1 VPQRPDN
8 AFGLQ
13 IDPDSKIALQSQ
25 IRQQLI
31 EGIFAGRFQP
41 GQRLPSSRRLSKAL
55 GVARNTVLLA
65 YQQLIDEGHVISR
78 TRSGL
83 YLNETLSKGHG
94 SVTGMRSP
102 ARQPQTA
109 DWSKHL
115 RRRPAIASVQ
125 RYPADW
131 QTYRYP
137 FIDGCFDRALFPRQ
151 EWRATSRI
159 AASRQQIDTWS
170 LDSADADDPELI
182 RQIRTRILPRRGIS
196 AAPDEIM
203 ITAGTEAALHLLLE
217 LLVDDTTTVAIEEPG
232 HIAMRELLRRRG
244 ARLVTQRVDGDGIVV
259 DSRLDAAEL
268 VYVTPSHQRPI
279 GVTLSMRR
287 RAALLKKAAA
297 RDFRIIEDDVDS
309 ATNYLEDA
317 PAALRAMP
325 GGERVIYVADFS
337 AVLAPT
343 VRLGYIVAAP
353 EIIRAAHELRALLA
367 RNPPLSNQRMMA
379 LLLSLGHY
387 DAAMLRLG
395 SIFRERLFALREALN
410 HYLQRFIAI
419 VPARG
424 GTTYWIRGPKGID
437 AADLAREAALRGIL
451 IEPVAD
457 YFAAPN
463 PQRNLFRMGV
473 TGLSAD
479 RVRAGVASLSEV
491 LRDIEARRHPARGA
505 ARSWLSGDMLE
516 QRMQGATLSSR
527 TVYGEPYTISLLPGG
542 RMLGRAGHAGED
554 RDEGRWW
561 VGGAHWYRQWRSW
574 AYGEPSGY
582 LVRIQGE
589 QIHLFNDRRQL
600 VDVLSFIAP

>member
-1 VPQRPDN
+1 VPQRAGH
-8 AFGLQ
+8 AFGLL
-13 IDPDSKIALQSQ
+13 IDPQSKVALQSQ

-41 GQRLPSSRRLSKAL
+41 GQRLPSSRRLSEAL

-65 YQQLIDEGHVISR
+65 YQQLIDAGHVISR

-83 YLNETLSKGHG
+83 FLNETLGKGHG
-94 SVTGMRSP
+94 SVTGVRDP
-102 ARQPQTA
+102 ARQLQAA

-131 QTYRYP
+131 QTYPYP
-137 FIDGCFDRALFPRQ
+137 FIDGCFDQTLFPRQ

-159 AASRQQIDTWS
+159 AASRQQLDTWS
-170 LDSADADDPELI
+170 LDSGDADDPQLI
-182 RQIRTRILPRRGIS
+182 EQIRTRILPRRGIS
-196 AAPDEIM
+196 AAPEEIM
-203 ITAGTEAALHLLLE
+203 VTAGTEAALHLLLE
-217 LLVDDTTTVAIEEPG
+217 LLVEQSTVVAIEEPG
-232 HIAMRELLRRRG
+232 HIAMRELLHRRG
-244 ARLVTQRVDGDGIVV
+244 ATLIAQRVDEGGIVV
-259 DSRLDAAEL
+259 DSRLDGADL
-268 VYVTPSHQRPI
+268 LYVTPSHQRPV
-279 GVTLSMRR
+279 GVTLSGSR

-353 EIIRAAHELRALLA
+353 EFIRAARELRALLS
-367 RNPPLSNQRMMA
+367 RNPPQSMQRMMA

-395 SIFRERLFALREALN
+395 AIFRERLFALREALN

-473 TGLSAD
+473 TGLAAGK
-479 RVRAGVASLSEV
+479 VRAGVAALSEV
-491 LRDIEARRHPARGA
+491 LRDIEMRRHPKRGTT
-505 ARSWLSGDMLE
+505 RSWLAGEVLE
-516 QRMQGATLSSR
+516 QQMQGATLSSR
-527 TVYGEPYTISLLPGG
+527 TVYGEPFTINLLPGG
-542 RMLGRAGHAGED
+542 RMLGSAGLAGED
-554 RDEGRWW
+554 QDEGRWW
-561 VGGAHWYRQWRSW
+561 VGGGRWYRQWRSW
-574 AYGEPSGY
+574 AYGEPSAY
-582 LVRIQGE
+582 LIRIHGN

-600 VDVLSFIAP
+600 VDVLNFSGL

>member
-1 VPQRPDN
+1 MAQRPDI
-8 AFGLQ
+8 AVHLQ
-13 IDPDSKIALQSQ
+13 IDHQSKIALQSQ

-41 GQRLPSSRRLSKAL
+41 GQRLPSSRRLSDAL

-65 YQQLIDEGHVISR
+65 YQQLIDDGHVISR
-78 TRSGL
+78 ARSGL
-83 YLNETLSKGHG
+83 YLNEALSKGHG
-94 SVTGMRSP
+94 SVRGARDP
-102 ARQPQTA
+102 ARQPQAA
-109 DWSKHL
+109 DWSRHL

-125 RYPADW
+125 RYPPDW
-131 QTYRYP
+131 QAYPYP
-137 FIDGCFDRALFPRQ
+137 FIDGCFDRTLFPRR

-159 AASRQQIDTWS
+159 AASRQQIEAWS
-170 LDSADADDPELI
+170 LDSGDADDPQLI
-182 RQIRTRILPRRGIS
+182 AQIRSRILPRRGIH
-196 AAPDEIM
+196 AEADEIL

-217 LLVDDTTTVAIEEPG
+217 LLVDQTTAVAVEEPG

-244 ARLVTQRVDGDGIVV
+244 ARLIAQRVDESGIVV
-259 DSRLDAAEL
+259 DSRLDAADF
-268 VYVTPSHQRPI
+268 VYVTPSHQRPV
-279 GVTLSMRR
+279 GVTMSASR

-297 RDFRIIEDDVDS
+297 KDFRIIEDDVDS

-343 VRLGYIVAAP
+343 VRLGYLVAAP
-353 EIIRAAHELRALLA
+353 EIIRAARELRALLA
-367 RNPPLSNQRMMA
+367 RSPPLSNQRMMA
-379 LLLSLGHY
+379 LLMSLGHY

-395 SIFRERLFALREALN
+395 AIFRERLFALREALN

-457 YFAAPN
+457 YFSAPN

-473 TGLSAD
+473 TGLAAD
-479 RVRAGVASLSEV
+479 RVRAGVAALSEV

-505 ARSWLSGDMLE
+505 ARSSLSGEALE
-516 QRMQGATLSSR
+516 RRMQGATLSSR
-527 TVYGEPYTISLLPGG
+527 TVYGEPFTIRLLPGG
-542 RMLGRAGHAGED
+542 RMLGSAGLAGED

-561 VGGAHWYRQWRSW
+561 VAGAHWHRQWRSW
-574 AYGEPSGY
+574 AYGEPSAY
-582 LVRIQGE
+582 LVRIHGE

>member
-1 VPQRPDN
+1 VPQRPDI
-8 AFGLQ
+8 AFGLR
-13 IDPDSKIALQSQ
+13 IDLASKIALQSQ

-31 EGIFAGRFQP
+31 EGIFAGRFQA
-41 GQRLPSSRRLSKAL
+41 GERLPSSRRLSRAL

-78 TRSGL
+78 SRSGL
-83 YLNETLSKGHG
+83 YLNEALNKGHG
-94 SVTGMRSP
+94 SVAG
-102 ARQPQTA
+102 AREAARAPKSA
-109 DWSKHL
+109 DWTRHL
-115 RRRPAIASVQ
+115 RRQPAISFVQ

-131 QTYRYP
+131 QGYPYP
-137 FIDGCFDRALFPRQ
+137 FIDGCFDQALFPRQ
-151 EWRATSRI
+151 EWREASRIATSRL
-159 AASRQQIDTWS
+159 QIDAWS
-170 LDSADADDPELI
+170 LDSGDADDPELI
-182 RQIRTRILPRRGIS
+182 AEIRTRILPRRGIN
-196 AAPDEIM
+196 AAAEEIL

-217 LLVDDTTTVAIEEPG
+217 LLVDESTTVAIEEPG

-244 ARLVTQRVDGDGIVV
+244 ARLILQRVDESGLLV
-259 DSRLDAAEL
+259 DAKLDAADL
-268 VYVTPSHQRPI
+268 VYVTPSHQRPV
-279 GVTLSMRR
+279 GVTLSASR

-297 RDFRIIEDDVDS
+297 NDFRIIEDDVDS

-353 EIIRAAHELRALLA
+353 EIIRAARELRALLS
-367 RNPPLSNQRMMA
+367 RNPPLSSQRMMA
-379 LLLSLGHY
+379 LLLSRGHY
-387 DAAMLRLG
+387 DATMLRLG
-395 SIFRERLFALREALN
+395 AIFRERLFALREALN

-437 AADLAREAALRGIL
+437 ASDLAREAALRGIL

-473 TGLSAD
+473 TGLAAD
-479 RVRAGVASLSEV
+479 KVRAGVAALSEV
-491 LRDIEARRHPARGA
+491 LRDIEARRHPVQGA
-505 ARSWLSGDMLE
+505 TSWLTGEILE
-516 QRMQGATLSSR
+516 QQMQGATLSSR
-527 TVYGEPYTISLLPGG
+527 TVYGEPFTIRLLPGG
-542 RMLGRAGHAGED
+542 RMLGSAGADAED
-554 RDEGRWW
+554 QDEGRWW
-561 VGGAHWYRQWRSW
+561 VGGNRWHRQWRSW

-582 LVRIQGE
+582 LVRIHGD

-600 VDVLSFIAP
+600 VDVLNFSGS